1 MLADVPV
8 IERDDAHDRRD
19 DKEDDERVRD
29 AVGASG
35 GDPFERRKA
44 LAELKSGCSVVG
56 VPASDAAIDQEAAKR
71 HDEGLQVH
79 SRDEKP
85 MHPAKDHA
93 ETDND
98 ENGEDP
104 RQVIVHEQ
112 VNEDDADEFV
122 VIATALGLTVTGP
135 WPPYSFAETQA

>member
-1 MLADVPV
+1 MQQNS
-8 IERDDAHDRRD
+8 HDRGND
-19 DKEDDERVRD
+19 QEDDEGVRD

-44 LAELKSGCSVVG
+44 LAEFKSGCPVVG
-56 VPASDAAIDQEAAKR
+56 VPARDAAIDQEAAKR

-79 SRDEKP
+79 SRDEKS
-85 MHPAKDHA
+85 MHPAKNHT

-104 RQVIVHEQ
+104 WHVIVHEQ
-112 VNEDDADEFV
+112 VDEDDAEQGELRADRQDDTARYDDE
-122 VIATALGLTVTGP
+122 A
-135 WPPYSFAETQA
+135 FADGEQAE

>member
-1 MLADVPV
+1 MQQHP
-8 IERDDAHDRRD
+8 HDQRN
-19 DKEDDERVRD
+19 DKEDDEGVRD

-44 LAELKSGCSVVG
+44 LAELKSGCPIVS

-85 MHPAKDHA
+85 MHPAKNHT

-104 RQVIVHEQ
+104 RQMIVHEQ
-112 VNEDDADEFV
+112 VDEDDAKQGELRADRKV
-122 VIATALGLTVTGP
+122 DAAC
-135 WPPYSFAETQA
+135 YDDKAFADGEQSE

>member
-1 MLADVPV
+1 M
-8 IERDDAHDRRD
+8 EQHSHDRRN
-19 DKEDDERVRD
+19 DKEDHEGVRD
-29 AVGASG
+29 AVGASS

-44 LAELKSGCSVVG
+44 LAELESRCPVVG

-71 HDEGLQVH
+71 HDERLQVH

-93 ETDND
+93 ETDNE

-104 RQVIVHEQ
+104 WHVIVHEQ
-112 VNEDDADEFV
+112 VDEDDAEQGELRADRQV
-122 VIATALGLTVTGP
+122 DAAR
-135 WPPYSFAETQA
+135 YDDKAFANGEEAKQP

>member
-1 MLADVPV
+1 MQQHS
-8 IERDDAHDRRD
+8 HDRRN
-19 DKEDDERVRD
+19 DKENDESVRD

-35 GDPFERRKA
+35 GDPFEGRKA
-44 LAELKSGCSVVG
+44 LAELKSGSPVVG

-85 MHPAKDHA
+85 MDEAKDHA

-98 ENGEDP
+98 ENGENP

-112 VNEDDADEFV
+112 VDEDDAEQGELRADRKV
-122 VIATALGLTVTGP
+122 DAAC
-135 WPPYSFAETQA
+135 YDDKAFADGEQSE